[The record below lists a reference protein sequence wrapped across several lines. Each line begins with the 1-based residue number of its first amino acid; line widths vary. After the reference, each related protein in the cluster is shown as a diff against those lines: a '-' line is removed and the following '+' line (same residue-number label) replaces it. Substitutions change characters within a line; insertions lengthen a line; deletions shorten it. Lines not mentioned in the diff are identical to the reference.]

1 MINESRL
8 EMVSSPSLVGGFHD
22 VWAVLKS
29 FRLSLSLCV
38 CVCSLGLPD
47 SEVNDAQVGFW
58 RGCFMMY

>member
-8 EMVSSPSLVGGFHD
+8 EMVSSPSSVGGFHN

-29 FRLSLSLCV
+29 FRLSV

-58 RGCFMMY
+58 RGCFMMS

>member
-8 EMVSSPSLVGGFHD
+8 EMVSSPSSVGGFHD

-29 FRLSLSLCV
+29 FRLSLSLSLSVCVCV

-47 SEVNDAQVGFW
+47 SEVNDA
-58 RGCFMMY
+58 